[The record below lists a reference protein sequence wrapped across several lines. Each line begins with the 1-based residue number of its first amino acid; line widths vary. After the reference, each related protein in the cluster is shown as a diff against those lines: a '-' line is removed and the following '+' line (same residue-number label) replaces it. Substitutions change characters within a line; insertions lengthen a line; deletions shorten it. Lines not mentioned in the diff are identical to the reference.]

1 MTTIQSNQRLTSPN
15 PKPLCQIVGF
25 ACLTGFI
32 LDILVMTFPLQL
44 GNLAWRVGFLQQLG
58 DRSIILLFGIALLM
72 YGVIDFTPWRKRLAF
87 ICLGLGVAFILS
99 SILMISDG
107 FALRERAVI
116 EINAQQDQMQTQIQ
130 KVKENPKLVPQITPE
145 KLQQASQTV
154 VSQAESAKQN
164 AQTGTF
170 KTSFSGFGNLLV
182 VGLAL
187 IGLGQY
193 GIRPSRF

>member
-1 MTTIQSNQRLTSPN
+1 MAATQSNPRLMSPN
-15 PKPLCQIVGF
+15 PKPLSQIVGF

-32 LDILVMTFPLQL
+32 LDILVMSYPLQL

-58 DRSIILLFGIALLM
+58 DRSIILLFGMALLM
-72 YGVIDFTPWRKRLAF
+72 YGAIDFTPWRKRLAF
-87 ICLGLGVAFILS
+87 LCLGLGVAFILS
-99 SILMISDG
+99 SIFMISSG
-107 FALRERAVI
+107 FALKEQAVVAI
-116 EINAQQDQMQTQIQ
+116 GAQQNQIQTQLQ
-130 KVKENPKLVPQITPE
+130 KVKENPQLAAQMTPE

-154 VSQAESAKQN
+154 TSQAESAKQN
-164 AQTGTF
+164 AQTGTL

-193 GIRPSRF
+193 GIRPSRS